1 MNSLAVFSYLSVA
14 TVAALAMVSIK
25 VWSDNRRR
33 EREAFY
39 RYETL
44 RKLADVQGAGAQQ
57 VLEVMHAQQRVA
69 SRQIREGLKLGG
81 LAACGAGAGLLAMFW
96 SLDRLQVGF
105 VPLFVGMAL
114 LLYAYGLAPKD

>member
-33 EREAFY
+33 EPEAFY

-69 SRQIREGLKLGG
+69 SRQMKLGG

-105 VPLFVGMAL
+105 VPLFIGMAL